1 MEEKQKKEL
10 VNPLRNEVVTVR
22 LVPKMGSITDKRH
35 VLYGGMAETS
45 KVTLTVPVVES
56 TGSYK
61 NVLTNEEKAFFED
74 LLGINLSVHNKV
86 DNYWDNYQVTLNKSD
101 NYFDLSNPDDYIK
114 YKVLLANKNLICP
127 SLREYNERPLAT
139 YRFVIVTNGVE
150 LEMATDKRKTKV
162 ECYKLAGKIE
172 NDHDTLKTVVEL
184 LDKRPMADNV
194 TDTFLA
200 NRLDELIDTSYRE
213 VYKVLTDPTLP
224 TQVLIKKGVSAGVV
238 AKMGDFYYLKSGK
251 EKTPLCEEGKD
262 PTLKNA
268 VAYLNNPKN
277 QEAKFGLE
285 AQVNNNK

>member
-1 MEEKQKKEL
+1 MEEKKKKEL
-10 VNPLRNEVVTVR
+10 VNPLRNETVTVR

-45 KVTLTVPVVES
+45 KVTLTVPIVES
-56 TGSYK
+56 TGSFK
-61 NVLTNEEKAFFED
+61 NVLTNEEKDFFED
-74 LLGINLSVHNKV
+74 LLGVNLSVHNKV
-86 DNYWDNYQVTLNKSD
+86 DNYWENYSVTLGKSD
-101 NYFDLSNPDDYIK
+101 NYLDLSNPDDYIK
-114 YKVLLANKNLICP
+114 YKVLLANKNLVCP
-127 SLREYNERPLAT
+127 SLRDYNERPLAT

-172 NDHDTLKTVVEL
+172 SDRDTLKAVVEL
-184 LDKRPMADNV
+184 LDKRPMSDDV
-194 TDTFLA
+194 TDIFLA
-200 NRLDELIDTSYRE
+200 NRLDELIDSSYRE

-224 TQVLIKKGVSAGVV
+224 TQVLIKKGVSAGAV

-262 PTLKNA
+262 PTLRNA

-277 QEAKFGLE
+277 QEVKFGLE
-285 AQVNNNK
+285 AQINK

>member
-1 MEEKQKKEL
+1 MEEKQEKTL

-45 KVTLTVPVVES
+45 KLTLTVPVVES

-61 NVLTNEEKAFFED
+61 NVLTNEEKAFFEKE
-74 LLGINLSVHNKV
+74 LGINLSVHNKV
-86 DNYWDNYQVTLNKSD
+86 DNYWDNYQVTLNKND
-101 NYFDLSNPDDYIK
+101 NYLDLSNPDDYIK
-114 YKVLLANKNLICP
+114 YKVLLANKNLVCP

-172 NDHDTLKTVVEL
+172 KDYDTLKTVVEM
-184 LDKRPMADNV
+184 LDKRPLADDV
-194 TDTFLA
+194 TITFLA
-200 NRLDELIDTSYRE
+200 NRLDELIDSSYRE
-213 VYKVLTDPTLP
+213 VYKVLTDPMLP
-224 TQVLIKKGVSAGVV
+224 TQVLVKKGVSEGII

-251 EKTPLCEEGKD
+251 EKTPLCDEGKD

-268 VAYLNNPKN
+268 VAFLNNPKN
-277 QEAKFGLE
+277 QEVKFSLE
-285 AQVNNNK
+285 AQVNK

>member
-1 MEEKQKKEL
+1 MEEKQEKTL

-45 KVTLTVPVVES
+45 KLTLTVPVVES

-61 NVLTNEEKAFFED
+61 NVLTNEEKAFFEKE
-74 LLGINLSVHNKV
+74 LGINLSVHNKV
-86 DNYWDNYQVTLNKSD
+86 DNYWDNYQVTLNKND
-101 NYFDLSNPDDYIK
+101 NYLDLSNPDDYIK
-114 YKVLLANKNLICP
+114 YKVLLANKNLVCP

-172 NDHDTLKTVVEL
+172 KDYDTLKTVVEM
-184 LDKRPMADNV
+184 LDKRPLADDV
-194 TDTFLA
+194 TITFLA
-200 NRLDELIDTSYRE
+200 NRLDELIDSSYRE
-213 VYKVLTDPTLP
+213 VYKVLTDPMLP
-224 TQVLIKKGVSAGVV
+224 TQVLVKKGVSEGII

-268 VAYLNNPKN
+268 VAFLNNPKN
-277 QEAKFGLE
+277 QEVKFSLE
-285 AQVNNNK
+285 AQVNK